1 MNPVDRSLRR
11 AVLGSAVGLSL
22 AWLVAPIDVRAQ
34 AAGAPSGAAGAGGAS
49 PAAGAGGAGQTQL
62 REFLTGTKA
71 ARGSFTQR
79 TQRAGGGFETASG
92 VFAFQRPGRFRWEV
106 RKPYEQL
113 MVGDSEKLYFHDKD
127 LNQVTVRKLADSLGA
142 SPASILFGSN
152 DLERNFTLK
161 DDGSRDGL
169 DWLNALPKNKD
180 AGFDRILIGLRG
192 GLPEAME
199 VRDAFGRTTHFA
211 FSGFERNPKLEA
223 DMFRFVA
230 PRGAYIVEQ

>member
-1 MNPVDRSLRR
+1 M
-11 AVLGSAVGLSL
+11 L
-22 AWLVAPIDVRAQ
+22 ATLQVIL
-34 AAGAPSGAAGAGGAS
+34 
-49 PAAGAGGAGQTQL
+49 PAAVIVIAGFVAGKRVLDTA
-62 REFLTGTKA
+62 GIKA
-71 ARGSFTQR
+71 LSDL
-79 TQRAGGGFETASG
+79 
-92 VFAFQRPGRFRWEV
+92 VFF
-106 RKPYEQL
+106 
-113 MVGDSEKLYFHDKD
+113 
-127 LNQVTVRKLADSLGA
+127 
-142 SPASILFGSN
+142 LFGSN

-161 DDGSRDGL
+161 EDGSRDGL

-230 PRGAYIVEQ
+230 PRGADIVEQ

>member
-1 MNPVDRSLRR
+1 MNPIDRSQRR
-11 AVLGSAVGLSL
+11 AWLACAASASL
-22 AWLVAPIDVRAQ
+22 AMLVAPRAGLAQ
-34 AAGAPSGAAGAGGAS
+34 TAP
-49 PAAGAGGAGQTQL
+49 PAAGAAQTQL
-62 REFLTGTKA
+62 REFLSGTKA
-71 ARGSFTQR
+71 ARGNFSQR
-79 TQRAGGGFETASG
+79 TQRAGGGFETATG

-161 DDGSRDGL
+161 EDGARDGM

-199 VRDAFGRTTHFA
+199 VRDAFGRTTFFG

-230 PRGAYIVEQ
+230 PRGADIVEQ